1 MLILKLLQPKKYQ
14 ENVINITVITLL
26 LHKADN
32 ISHNE

>member
-32 ISHNE
+32 TSHNE